1 MPRLSIEKLIPGGLA
16 LARTPHGVALVRGG
30 LPGEVVE
37 VVLERRKN
45 HWEGEV
51 TQVLEP
57 HPQREEGPWPPSV
70 DLPLAYEAQLPI
82 KAGFVREALERI
94 AKLEVGLEPIQPSP
108 RSLGYRAAAQYAVM
122 PGGGL
127 AYRYPGTQRLLRI
140 EHDPLLAPPLARA
153 FERLKPLPLA
163 CFEVALRGSLREG
176 KVLLG
181 LIGGDPQRLQ
191 PLARDLL
198 GSSPDVVGVTWAEE
212 HPAGRFRG
220 RVRALAGEGTLLED
234 FGGVVCSVSVQSFAQ
249 INPEA
254 AGRMYLEAAQLAGE
268 GRKAV
273 ELYAGSGV
281 LGFHLARGF
290 EEVLAVE
297 ISKDAV
303 KRGEADRARL
313 GVSNLRFHR
322 GDAGE
327 LAKLGSADLVAVD
340 PPRAGLS
347 PQAMRALLE
356 ARPARLLYVSC
367 DPATWA
373 RDVGHLAR
381 EGYRLQFVRPYD
393 FYPYTHH
400 VEVLS
405 LLTLA

>member
-1 MPRLSIEKLIPGGLA
+1 MRLTIEKLIPGGLG
-16 LARTPHGVALVRGG
+16 LVRTPDGVALVRGG

-37 VVLERRKN
+37 ARLERRKN

-51 TQVLEP
+51 TEVLEP

-70 DLPLAYEAQLPI
+70 DLPLAYEAQLPV
-82 KAGFVREALERI
+82 KTGFVREALERI
-94 AKLEVGLEPIQPSP
+94 ARLEVELEPIQPSP

-127 AYRYPGTQRLLRI
+127 AYRYPKTHNLLLL
-140 EHDPLLAPPLARA
+140 EHDPLLAPPLEQVFAQLR
-153 FERLKPLPLA
+153 PLRLA

-176 KVLLG
+176 RVLLG
-181 LIGGDPQRLQ
+181 LIGGDLKRLQ
-191 PLARDLL
+191 SVAREVL
-198 GSSPDVVGVTWAEE
+198 GPEVAGVVWAEE

-220 RVRALAGEGTLLED
+220 RVQALAGVGTLLED
-234 FGGVVCSVSVQSFAQ
+234 FGGMLCSVSVQSFAQ

-254 AGRMYLEAAQLAGE
+254 AGRMYLEAARIAGE
-268 GRKAV
+268 GQKAV

-322 GDAGE
+322 GDASE
-327 LAKLGSADLVAVD
+327 LAKLGTADLVAVD

-347 PQAMRALLE
+347 PQTMQALLE
-356 ARPARLLYVSC
+356 ARPARLLYISC

-373 RDVGHLAR
+373 RDVGRLAR
-381 EGYRLQFVRPYD
+381 EGYRPQFVRPYD

-405 LLTLA
+405 LLMLA

>member
-1 MPRLSIEKLIPGGLA
+1 MRLIIEKLVPGGLG
-16 LARTPHGVALVRGG
+16 LGRTPDGVALVRGG

-37 VVLERRKN
+37 ASLERRKN

-51 TQVLEP
+51 TEVLEP

-70 DLPLAYEAQLPI
+70 DLPLVYEAQLPI
-82 KAGFVREALERI
+82 KTGFVREALERI
-94 AKLEVGLEPIQPSP
+94 GGLEAELEPIQPSP

-127 AYRYPGTQRLLRI
+127 AYRYPKTHNLLLL
-140 EHDPLLAPPLARA
+140 EHDPLLAPPLERV
-153 FERLKPLPLA
+153 FEQLKALRLA
-163 CFEVALRGSLREG
+163 CLEVALRGSLHEG
-176 KVLLG
+176 RVLLG
-181 LIGGDPQRLQ
+181 FIGGEARRLQ
-191 PLARDLL
+191 PVAREVL
-198 GSSPDVVGVTWAEE
+198 GSEVAGVIWAEE

-220 RVRALAGEGTLLED
+220 RVQALAGMGTLLED
-234 FGGVVCSVSVQSFAQ
+234 FGGVLCSISVQSFAQ
-249 INPEA
+249 VNLEA
-254 AGRMYLEAAQLAGE
+254 AGRMYLEAARIAGE
-268 GRKAV
+268 GKRAI

-281 LGFHLARGF
+281 LGFHLARSF
-290 EEVLAVE
+290 AEVLAVE

-313 GVSNLRFHR
+313 GVPNLRFHR

-327 LAKLGSADLVAVD
+327 LARLGPADLVAVD

-347 PQAMRALLE
+347 PQTMQALLE
-356 ARPARLLYVSC
+356 TRPTRLLYISC

-373 RDVGHLAR
+373 RDVGRLAR

-405 LLTLA
+405 RLLS

>member
-1 MPRLSIEKLIPGGLA
+1 MRLRIEKLVPGGLG
-16 LARTPHGVALVRGG
+16 LARTPEGVALVRGG

-37 VVLERRKN
+37 ASLQRRKN

-51 TQVLEP
+51 REVLEP

-82 KAGFVREALERI
+82 KAGFVQEALERI
-94 AKLEVGLEPIQPSP
+94 AKLETALEPIQPSP
-108 RSLGYRAAAQYAVM
+108 RPLGYRAAAQYAVM

-127 AYRYPGTQRLLRI
+127 AYRLPGTHNLLPLER
-140 EHDPLLAPPLARA
+140 DLLLAPPLERA
-153 FERLKPLPLA
+153 FEQVKPLQLA
-163 CFEVALRGSLREG
+163 CLEVALRGSLHEG

-181 LIGGDPQRLQ
+181 LIGGDPKRLQ
-191 PLARDLL
+191 PVARELL
-198 GSSPDVVGVTWAEE
+198 GSSPDIVGVVWAED

-220 RVRALAGEGTLLED
+220 RVQALAGAGTLLED
-234 FGGVVCSVSVQSFAQ
+234 FGGVLCSVSVQSFAQ
-249 INPEA
+249 VNPEA
-254 AGRMYLEAAQLAGE
+254 AGQMYLEAARIAGE
-268 GRKAV
+268 GERVV

-281 LGFHLARGF
+281 LGFHLTRGF
-290 EEVLAVE
+290 GEVLAVE

-303 KRGEADRARL
+303 KRGESDRARL
-313 GVSNLRFHR
+313 GVANLRFHR
-322 GDAGE
+322 GDASE
-327 LAKLGSADLVAVD
+327 LAKLGAADLVAVD

-347 PQAMRALLE
+347 PQAMQALLE
-356 ARPARLLYVSC
+356 TRPTRLLYVSC

-373 RDVGHLAR
+373 RDVGRLAR
-381 EGYRLQFVRPYD
+381 EGYRPQFVRPYD

>member
-1 MPRLSIEKLIPGGLA
+1 MRLTIEKLVPGGLG
-16 LARTPHGVALVRGG
+16 LARTPDGVALVRGG

-37 VVLERRKN
+37 AELERRKN

-51 TQVLEP
+51 SEVLEP
-57 HPQREEGPWPPSV
+57 HPRREEGPWPPSV

-82 KAGFVREALERI
+82 KAGFVQEALERI
-94 AKLEVGLEPIQPSP
+94 AKLEAALEPIQPSP
-108 RSLGYRAAAQYAVM
+108 RPLGYRAAAQYAVM

-127 AYRYPGTQRLLRI
+127 AYRYPGTHNLLLL

-153 FERLKPLPLA
+153 FGQLRPLQLA
-163 CFEVALRGSLREG
+163 CLEVALRGSLREG

-181 LIGGDPQRLQ
+181 LIGGDPKRLQ

-198 GSSPDVVGVTWAEE
+198 GSSPDVVGVTWAED

-220 RVRALAGEGTLLED
+220 RVQALAGAGTLLED
-234 FGGVVCSVSVQSFAQ
+234 FGGVLASVSVQGFAQ
-249 INPEA
+249 VNPEA
-254 AGRMYLEAAQLAGE
+254 AGRMYLEAARVAGE
-268 GRKAV
+268 GQKAV

-290 EEVLAVE
+290 AEVVAVE
-297 ISKDAV
+297 ISKEAV
-303 KRGEADRARL
+303 KRGEADKARL

-322 GDAGE
+322 GDASE
-327 LAKLGSADLVAVD
+327 LAKLGTADLVAVD

-347 PQAMRALLE
+347 PQTLQALLQ

-373 RDVGHLAR
+373 RDVGRLAR
-381 EGYRLQFVRPYD
+381 EGYRLEFVRPYD

-405 LLTLA
+405 LLSLA